1 MNWLKA
7 AGLGVFAAAVV
18 AVLSV
23 PLWPTPTY
31 VGRSG
36 VHVGED
42 GTVSVFVHGC
52 DAEYD
57 RVVVRSGGDDAATYD
72 VVTGQA
78 VAPVS
83 GAQVFGLG
91 APAPDGWRLTRG
103 ESLVTGEPV
112 QVTVS
117 LVDASREVRF
127 RDSDVGWEWL
137 DDPGVVVLGTYDS
150 AVAHLLARPGEWDE
164 VC

>member
-137 DDPGVVVLGTYDS
+137 DDPGFVVLGTYDS

>member
-1 MNWLKA
+1 VNRLKA
-7 AGLGVFAAAVV
+7 AGLGGLAAAVV
-18 AVLSV
+18 TVLSV

-31 VGRSG
+31 VGKSG

-42 GTVSVFVHGC
+42 GTVSVCVHGC
-52 DAEYD
+52 GAEYG
-57 RVVVRSGGDDAATYD
+57 RVVVRSGDDIAATYD
-72 VVTGQA
+72 AVTGHA
-78 VAPVS
+78 AAPVS
-83 GAQVFGLG
+83 GAQVFELG

-103 ESLVTGEPV
+103 GELAPGAPV

-117 LVDASREVRF
+117 LVDASRGVRF

-137 DDPGVVVLGTYDS
+137 DDPGFVVLGTYDS
-150 AVAHLLARPGEWDE
+150 AVAHLLARPGKWDE

>member
-18 AVLSV
+18 TVLSV

-31 VGRSG
+31 VSKSG
-36 VHVGED
+36 VHVGE
-42 GTVSVFVHGC
+42 GGAVSVFVHGC
-52 DAEYD
+52 GVEYD
-57 RVVVRSGGDDAATYD
+57 RVMVRSGGDIAATY
-72 VVTGQA
+72 A
-78 VAPVS
+78 AAPVS
-83 GAQVFGLG
+83 GAQVFEVG

-137 DDPGVVVLGTYDS
+137 DDPGFVVLGTYDS

>member
-18 AVLSV
+18 TVLSV

>member
-83 GAQVFGLG
+83 GAQVFELG

-137 DDPGVVVLGTYDS
+137 DDPGFVVLGTYDS

>member
-18 AVLSV
+18 TVLSV

-42 GTVSVFVHGC
+42 GTGSVFVHGC

-137 DDPGVVVLGTYDS
+137 DDPGFVVLGTYDS